1 MLFNG
6 YVRSRYHFTAFA
18 YCSFIR
24 RGSSLADGTRGETP
38 TGYLTVSRA
47 SPSSNVRAEQL
58 VRADNRLW
66 VQHPPPTPVHPPT
79 PAKQPPK
86 KAKATNNARRK
97 KGYVSPSEKEEQAE
111 PQRAGRKARYKPVRH
126 AVEEETSDAE
136 QLDEEP
142 PRKRGRM
149 APVKTTTTRYGRTS
163 KAVQEPTVGT
173 PRGKRIKLYE
183 PEPERVP
190 TGGRSTRASRRSGI
204 VGDQW
209 EPIPDEWLNPDAV
222 GKATNG
228 KGKVKGKK
236 GKKPSLEEESELSE
250 LSDVGGEEESD
261 LTSISS
267 SGLSDMEGDEVTAPE
282 EKAQSPVPGLETANP
297 DGQRNKE
304 STDDVPNKTENID
317 ILPLNGPEEGAAM
330 DVDEPETDP
339 SSTNQPTLD
348 VTAVAS
354 HAPSNTVDNLTPDI
368 SIPGQDRPIVPDVT
382 ADEQVATAE
391 EHGADIS
398 MDPVAEQAVGNDG
411 VAVECFQQAEGPV
424 ESEVATVAEE
434 QPVSSKP
441 EPEVTLPL
449 QQEPVT
455 DVPMA
460 DTVPEQPINGDEAKT
475 VLQELSKEVAEA
487 LDEEED
493 DPNDEV
499 RAIIKR
505 ARNPDYL
512 EWELVSRFAFF
523 NNSTSLSAF
532 ALPLGLRISLRMGA
546 VPQAVRELAQSG

>member
-1 MLFNG
+1 
-6 YVRSRYHFTAFA
+6 
-18 YCSFIR
+18 
-24 RGSSLADGTRGETP
+24 
-38 TGYLTVSRA
+38 
-47 SPSSNVRAEQL
+47 
-58 VRADNRLW
+58 
-66 VQHPPPTPVHPPT
+66 
-79 PAKQPPK
+79 
-86 KAKATNNARRK
+86 
-97 KGYVSPSEKEEQAE
+97 
-111 PQRAGRKARYKPVRH
+111 
-126 AVEEETSDAE
+126 
-136 QLDEEP
+136 
-142 PRKRGRM
+142 M

-163 KAVQEPTVGT
+163 KAVQEPSVGT
-173 PRGKRIKLYE
+173 TREKRIKLYE

-228 KGKVKGKK
+228 KGKGKK
-236 GKKPSLEEESELSE
+236 GQKPSLEEESELSE

-282 EKAQSPVPGLETANP
+282 AQSPGPGLETANP

-304 STDDVPNKTENID
+304 STDDVPGQTENID
-317 ILPLNGPEEGAAM
+317 ISPINGPEEGAAM
-330 DVDEPETDP
+330 DVDKPETDP

-348 VTAVAS
+348 VTAVAW

-368 SIPGQDRPIVPDVT
+368 SIPGQDRSMVPDVT

-391 EHGADIS
+391 QHGADVS
-398 MDPVAEQAVGNDG
+398 MNVVAPEVADQAAGRNG
-411 VAVECFQQAEGPV
+411 VVEEHTRQAEGPA
-424 ESEVATVAEE
+424 ESEVVTVAEE
-434 QPVSSKP
+434 EPVLSKP
-441 EPEVTLPL
+441 EPEPTMPLP
-449 QQEPVT
+449 QETVT

-460 DTVPEQPINGDEAKT
+460 DAVPEQPTNGDEAKT
-475 VLQELSKEVAEA
+475 VLQELSEEVTEA
-487 LDEEED
+487 LEEEED

-523 NNSTSLSAF
+523 IIRRL
-532 ALPLGLRISLRMGA
+532 
-546 VPQAVRELAQSG
+546 